1 MVEKEIILPQNIT
14 NSKFL
19 RTFLAFF
26 QGLSAEKSGFKN
38 QENHV
43 FETLYTYN
51 FCMYHIMI
59 SFDVKA
65 MKISYEKKEG
75 SKNKIITSF
84 R

>member
-43 FETLYTYN
+43 FETLYAYN
-51 FCMYHIMI
+51 FCMCHIMI
-59 SFDVKA
+59 SFDV
-65 MKISYEKKEG
+65 KISYEKKEG
-75 SKNKIITSF
+75 SKNKRITSF
-84 R
+84 G